1 MSSPAS
7 PNAAVEAPDS
17 ATQPVAEQGGRRP
30 VRPRVK
36 LGLALAGGGF
46 RASLFHVGVLRR
58 LAELDLLRRVE
69 VLSTVSGGS
78 IVGALYVLHL
88 KAAMQ
93 ARLIVAGEGPLCWS
107 PVSADATPVAYGGT
121 AHRLTRDEYVALV
134 DRVEA
139 DLTAAVEKNLRTRL
153 LLNPL
158 SFFGL
163 VVSDYSLGAR
173 MARLY
178 ERYLYRGVVDRLR
191 DELGALT
198 PDRRPWPARVLRPGV
213 VPLVETRPIPD
224 LDGGLDGF
232 NRRESEHPMGS
243 AVTHHVLNATTI
255 NTGGHFF
262 FASNEVGDWY
272 LGYARTDP
280 AEVRRLSRFKDLL
293 ERLPAAWRLGHT
305 PDVPGRAVAEAQ
317 GGESG
322 YRVGGQWHP
331 ARRVRLALWLRAPRT
346 VPGDADW
353 GGLLGR
359 PGVATLASASLGY
372 LRLAKLSAWYLRE
385 GLPRGLDGGLRPWQH
400 DLRLRRA
407 VRDISGELADELWP
421 GGDADPAALP
431 PEALDFFLELYYL
444 RSAAALDPRFYEDLG
459 RFTLGDAVG
468 ASACF
473 PPVFAPIMVHGL
485 YDDAVVK
492 RLGLT
497 DGGVFDNVGLQ
508 PLFDEG
514 CTDIIASDT
523 GGVFDP
529 RPLARSSRLALAF
542 RLTDIFRIVLGRR
555 QREALR
561 EYRRARRAADEA
573 GLDLGADGGAAGA
586 AGLRLRSLAYFHIQS
601 PPVTVEGA
609 VETGLDRHLLARLR
623 TDLDAFSAVERA
635 ALVNHGYAV
644 ADAYVRRYLAVFRPP
659 GTDVHWR
666 PGADPAGD
674 GAAGTPRPPHPLPL
688 DEAAC
693 RELRVGRHRF
703 FRPLLLGRP
712 GPWAFLL
719 AAAALLGVLGWRLLD
734 GTLRV
739 PVAAWLLSVPPAS
752 WAVAGVEWV
761 LATWPWLG
769 THWPHL
775 LLAGA
780 LLGGV
785 GALAAGAVRYRL
797 EPGSL
802 FVNPRRRR
810 ARATFAK
817 WGVLLARGF
826 LLFPVAVAV
835 VAVVCL
841 VALVSQTLFLLA
853 RLGRQEER

>member
-1 MSSPAS
+1 
-7 PNAAVEAPDS
+7 
-17 ATQPVAEQGGRRP
+17 
-30 VRPRVK
+30 VK

-93 ARLIVAGEGPLCWS
+93 AKLIAAGEGPLRCH
-107 PVSADATPVAYGGT
+107 PVGTEETSLGYGGI
-121 AHRLTRDEYVALV
+121 AHRLTRGEYVAIMG
-134 DRVEA
+134 RVEA
-139 DLTAAVEKNLRTRL
+139 DLTTAVVKNLRTRL
-153 LLNPL
+153 FLNPL

-178 ERYLYRGVVDRLR
+178 ERHLYRGVVERLR
-191 DELGALT
+191 DELGALA
-198 PDRRPWPARVLRPGV
+198 PDPRPWPARVFRPGV

-232 NRRESEHPMGS
+232 NRRESEHPEGS
-243 AVTHHVLNATTI
+243 VVTHHVLNATTI

-272 LGYARTDP
+272 LGYARTDG
-280 AEVRRLSRFKDLL
+280 AEMRRLSRFKHLL
-293 ERLPAAWRLGHT
+293 EGLPADWRLDHT
-305 PDVPGRAVAEAQ
+305 PDVPGQAVADEE
-317 GGESG
+317 GGEAG
-322 YRVGGQWHP
+322 FRVGGRWHP
-331 ARRVRLALWLRAPRT
+331 ARRVRLALWLRQPRT

-353 GGLLGR
+353 AGLLAR
-359 PGVATLASASLGY
+359 PGVSALATASLGY

-385 GLPRGLDGGLRPWQH
+385 GARRGLVGGLRPWQH

-421 GGDADPAALP
+421 GGDADRDGLP
-431 PEALDFFLELYYL
+431 PDALDFFLELYYL
-444 RSAAALDPRFYEDLG
+444 RSAVALAPRFYEDLS

-473 PPVFAPIMVHGL
+473 PPVFAPIMVLGL
-485 YDDAVVK
+485 YDDALVK

-514 CTDIIASDT
+514 CTDIVASDT

-529 RPLARSSRLALAF
+529 RPRARSSRLALAF
-542 RLTDIFRIVLGRR
+542 RLTDILRIVLGRR

-573 GLDLGADGGAAGA
+573 GLGTDDGGA
-586 AGLRLRSLAYFHIQS
+586 AGLRLRSLAYFHIAS
-601 PPVTVEGA
+601 PPVTVEGP

-644 ADAYVRRYLAVFRPP
+644 TDAYVRRYLPVFKPP
-659 GTDVHWR
+659 GTDAHWR
-666 PGADPAGD
+666 PAGE
-674 GAAGTPRPPHPLPL
+674 AAGPLAPPHPLTL
-688 DEAAC
+688 DEATR

-703 FRPLLLGRP
+703 FRPILLGRP
-712 GPWAFLL
+712 GSWAFLVG
-719 AAAALLGVLGWRLLD
+719 AAALVGVLGWRLLD

-739 PVAAWLLSVPPAS
+739 PVAAWLLRVPPVS
-752 WAVAGVEWV
+752 WLADAVRWV
-761 LATWPWLG
+761 FATWPWG
-769 THWPHL
+769 AAHWPHL
-775 LLAGA
+775 LLVGLLVGA
-780 LLGGV
+780 L
-785 GALAAGAVRYRL
+785 GALAAGVVRYRR
-797 EPGSL
+797 PPASL
-802 FVNPRRRR
+802 FVNPGKRR
-810 ARATFAK
+810 ARARFVK
-817 WGVLLARGF
+817 WAGLLARGF
-826 LLFPVAVAV
+826 VLFPVAVAT
-835 VAVVCL
+835 VALVSL
-841 VALVSQTLFLLA
+841 VALVSQVLYLLSHV
-853 RLGRQEER
+853 GRRAPD